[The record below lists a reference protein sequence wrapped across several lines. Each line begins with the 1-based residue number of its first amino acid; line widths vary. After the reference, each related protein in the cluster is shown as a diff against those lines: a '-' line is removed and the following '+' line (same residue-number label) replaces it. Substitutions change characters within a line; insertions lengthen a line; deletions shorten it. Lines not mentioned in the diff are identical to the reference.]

1 MKGLKNLW
9 KLTNG
14 GIFAIV
20 ISNCY
25 YCLLICYST
34 LVKLFNFFIIFF
46 FCCATI
52 IWWIKM
58 YNWML
63 LLYRPIEGPCVCV
76 MEGRRKEEA
85 GSCVVSGWDYFSH
98 SGCWHEALACGQSCL
113 AIGWPSLIQSLLR
126 PTPAAADQIPPLP
139 LTSPRPRLRLV
150 SYTHVRINAC
160 NYCRETY
167 RQIIRLWHV
176 SDCESW
182 YRFWNF
188 GAILK
193 ITETL
198 VYDGFTVYTR

>member
-1 MKGLKNLW
+1 
-9 KLTNG
+9 
-14 GIFAIV
+14 
-20 ISNCY
+20 
-25 YCLLICYST
+25 
-34 LVKLFNFFIIFF
+34 
-46 FCCATI
+46 
-52 IWWIKM
+52 M

-98 SGCWHEALACGQSCL
+98 SGCWHEALACPAPGRPACGQSCL

-160 NYCRETY
+160 NYSRETY